1 MKLRL
6 GAGQRVEYTM
16 AITAQLVKELR
27 DMTAAGMMD
36 CKKALVEVE
45 GDLEKAVDWLRQ
57 KGMAKAAKKSGRATS
72 EGLVTVAASADGMH
86 IAMGSLLCETD
97 FVARGEQFQTMAT
110 RVTQV
115 ILEKAPAD
123 AEALDALLGE
133 EVTQLIASVG
143 ENMQLGK
150 FARFSKK
157 GANDVVGQYIH
168 ANSKIGVLVYLTCGK
183 AESASKP
190 EVQELAKNLAMQ
202 VAAASPLAL
211 DASCLDPAAV
221 EREREVY
228 RQKAIEEGKPAQIVD
243 KIADGAVKKF
253 QKEVCLMDQLY
264 IRDDKKTIA
273 DVVREA
279 GKTIGDEI
287 MCAIPTA
294 MDGVDAAVAMTATM
308 RQFNAERAAYGAPPV
323 SVGIGL
329 NTGVMSVGNMG
340 SDLRR
345 AYTVVGDAVNLAS
358 RLESLSRVYEVDIVA
373 SQSTVDQA
381 AAGQHLWQ
389 ELDRVRVKG
398 KHQATTIHTVRA
410 APGQASAALQA
421 ELALWQAALPLWRA
435 GSFEEFRTKVNEL
448 QQANANFFLYR
459 LYAARVASQLQT
471 PPGPGWDGT
480 TDFDAK

>member
-1 MKLRL
+1 
-6 GAGQRVEYTM
+6 M

-97 FVARGEQFQTMAT
+97 FVARGEQFQAMAT

-287 MCAIPTA
+287 KVTGFERIQL
-294 MDGVDAAVAMTATM
+294 AA
-308 RQFNAERAAYGAPPV
+308 E
-323 SVGIGL
+323 
-329 NTGVMSVGNMG
+329 
-340 SDLRR
+340 
-345 AYTVVGDAVNLAS
+345 
-358 RLESLSRVYEVDIVA
+358 
-373 SQSTVDQA
+373 
-381 AAGQHLWQ
+381 
-389 ELDRVRVKG
+389 
-398 KHQATTIHTVRA
+398 
-410 APGQASAALQA
+410 
-421 ELALWQAALPLWRA
+421 
-435 GSFEEFRTKVNEL
+435 
-448 QQANANFFLYR
+448 
-459 LYAARVASQLQT
+459 
-471 PPGPGWDGT
+471 
-480 TDFDAK
+480 

>member
-97 FVARGEQFQTMAT
+97 FVARGEQFQAMAT

-253 QKEVCLMDQLY
+253 QKEVCLMDQLF

-273 DVVREA
+273 DVVRET
-279 GKTIGDEI
+279 GKAIGDEI
-287 MCAIPTA
+287 TVTGFERIQL
-294 MDGVDAAVAMTATM
+294 AA
-308 RQFNAERAAYGAPPV
+308 E
-323 SVGIGL
+323 
-329 NTGVMSVGNMG
+329 
-340 SDLRR
+340 
-345 AYTVVGDAVNLAS
+345 
-358 RLESLSRVYEVDIVA
+358 
-373 SQSTVDQA
+373 
-381 AAGQHLWQ
+381 
-389 ELDRVRVKG
+389 
-398 KHQATTIHTVRA
+398 
-410 APGQASAALQA
+410 
-421 ELALWQAALPLWRA
+421 
-435 GSFEEFRTKVNEL
+435 
-448 QQANANFFLYR
+448 
-459 LYAARVASQLQT
+459 
-471 PPGPGWDGT
+471 
-480 TDFDAK
+480 

>member
-1 MKLRL
+1 
-6 GAGQRVEYTM
+6 M

-27 DMTAAGMMD
+27 DRTAAGMMD

-72 EGLVTVAASADGMH
+72 EGLVTVAATADNMH

-97 FVARGEQFQTMAT
+97 FVARGDQFQAMAT

-123 AEALDALLGE
+123 AAALEALLGE

-157 GANDVVGQYIH
+157 SANDVVGQYVH

-183 AESASKP
+183 AESAAKP
-190 EVQELAKNLAMQ
+190 EVLELAKNLAMQ

-211 DASCLDPAAV
+211 DAASLDQAAV

-228 RQKAIEEGKPAQIVD
+228 RQKALEEGKPAQIVD

-253 QKEVCLMDQLY
+253 QKEVCLMEQPY
-264 IRDDKKTIA
+264 IRDDKKTIS
-273 DVVREA
+273 DIVRET

-287 MCAIPTA
+287 TVTGFERIQL
-294 MDGVDAAVAMTATM
+294 AA
-308 RQFNAERAAYGAPPV
+308 E
-323 SVGIGL
+323 
-329 NTGVMSVGNMG
+329 
-340 SDLRR
+340 
-345 AYTVVGDAVNLAS
+345 
-358 RLESLSRVYEVDIVA
+358 
-373 SQSTVDQA
+373 
-381 AAGQHLWQ
+381 
-389 ELDRVRVKG
+389 
-398 KHQATTIHTVRA
+398 
-410 APGQASAALQA
+410 
-421 ELALWQAALPLWRA
+421 
-435 GSFEEFRTKVNEL
+435 
-448 QQANANFFLYR
+448 
-459 LYAARVASQLQT
+459 
-471 PPGPGWDGT
+471 
-480 TDFDAK
+480 

>member
-1 MKLRL
+1 
-6 GAGQRVEYTM
+6 M

-72 EGLVTVAASADGMH
+72 EGLVTVAATADNMH

-123 AEALDALLGE
+123 AAALEALLGE

-157 GANDVVGQYIH
+157 SANDVVGQYVH

-183 AESASKP
+183 AESAAKP
-190 EVQELAKNLAMQ
+190 EVLELAKNLAMQ
-202 VAAASPLAL
+202 VAAASL
-211 DASCLDPAAV
+211 DQAAV

-253 QKEVCLMDQLY
+253 QKEVCLMEQPY
-264 IRDDKKTIA
+264 IRDDKKTIS
-273 DVVREA
+273 DIVRET

-287 MCAIPTA
+287 SVTGFERIQL
-294 MDGVDAAVAMTATM
+294 AA
-308 RQFNAERAAYGAPPV
+308 E
-323 SVGIGL
+323 
-329 NTGVMSVGNMG
+329 
-340 SDLRR
+340 
-345 AYTVVGDAVNLAS
+345 
-358 RLESLSRVYEVDIVA
+358 
-373 SQSTVDQA
+373 
-381 AAGQHLWQ
+381 
-389 ELDRVRVKG
+389 
-398 KHQATTIHTVRA
+398 
-410 APGQASAALQA
+410 
-421 ELALWQAALPLWRA
+421 
-435 GSFEEFRTKVNEL
+435 
-448 QQANANFFLYR
+448 
-459 LYAARVASQLQT
+459 
-471 PPGPGWDGT
+471 
-480 TDFDAK
+480 

>member
-1 MKLRL
+1 
-6 GAGQRVEYTM
+6 M

-97 FVARGEQFQTMAT
+97 FVARGEQFQAMAT

-150 FARFSKK
+150 FARFSKQ

-228 RQKAIEEGKPAQIVD
+228 RQKAIEEGKPAQIVE

-287 MCAIPTA
+287 KVTGFERIQL
-294 MDGVDAAVAMTATM
+294 AA
-308 RQFNAERAAYGAPPV
+308 E
-323 SVGIGL
+323 
-329 NTGVMSVGNMG
+329 
-340 SDLRR
+340 
-345 AYTVVGDAVNLAS
+345 
-358 RLESLSRVYEVDIVA
+358 
-373 SQSTVDQA
+373 
-381 AAGQHLWQ
+381 
-389 ELDRVRVKG
+389 
-398 KHQATTIHTVRA
+398 
-410 APGQASAALQA
+410 
-421 ELALWQAALPLWRA
+421 
-435 GSFEEFRTKVNEL
+435 
-448 QQANANFFLYR
+448 
-459 LYAARVASQLQT
+459 
-471 PPGPGWDGT
+471 
-480 TDFDAK
+480 

>member
-1 MKLRL
+1 
-6 GAGQRVEYTM
+6 M

-72 EGLVTVAASADGMH
+72 EGLVTVAATADNMH

-97 FVARGEQFQTMAT
+97 FVARGDQFQAMAT

-123 AEALDALLGE
+123 AAALEALLGE

-157 GANDVVGQYIH
+157 SANDVVGQYVH

-183 AESASKP
+183 AESAAKP
-190 EVQELAKNLAMQ
+190 EVLELAKNLAMQ

-211 DASCLDPAAV
+211 DAASLDQAAV

-228 RQKAIEEGKPAQIVD
+228 RQKALEEGKPAQIVD

-253 QKEVCLMDQLY
+253 QKEVCLMEQPY
-264 IRDDKKTIA
+264 IRDDKKTIS
-273 DVVREA
+273 DIVRET

-287 MCAIPTA
+287 TVTGFERIQL
-294 MDGVDAAVAMTATM
+294 AA
-308 RQFNAERAAYGAPPV
+308 E
-323 SVGIGL
+323 
-329 NTGVMSVGNMG
+329 
-340 SDLRR
+340 
-345 AYTVVGDAVNLAS
+345 
-358 RLESLSRVYEVDIVA
+358 
-373 SQSTVDQA
+373 
-381 AAGQHLWQ
+381 
-389 ELDRVRVKG
+389 
-398 KHQATTIHTVRA
+398 
-410 APGQASAALQA
+410 
-421 ELALWQAALPLWRA
+421 
-435 GSFEEFRTKVNEL
+435 
-448 QQANANFFLYR
+448 
-459 LYAARVASQLQT
+459 
-471 PPGPGWDGT
+471 
-480 TDFDAK
+480 

>member
-1 MKLRL
+1 
-6 GAGQRVEYTM
+6 M

-97 FVARGEQFQTMAT
+97 FVARGEQFQAMAS

-115 ILEKAPAD
+115 ILDKAPAD
-123 AEALDALLGE
+123 AEALEALMGE

-253 QKEVCLMDQLY
+253 QKEVCLMDQLF

-273 DVVREA
+273 DVVRET
-279 GKTIGDEI
+279 GKAIGDEI
-287 MCAIPTA
+287 TVTGFERIQL
-294 MDGVDAAVAMTATM
+294 AA
-308 RQFNAERAAYGAPPV
+308 E
-323 SVGIGL
+323 
-329 NTGVMSVGNMG
+329 
-340 SDLRR
+340 
-345 AYTVVGDAVNLAS
+345 
-358 RLESLSRVYEVDIVA
+358 
-373 SQSTVDQA
+373 
-381 AAGQHLWQ
+381 
-389 ELDRVRVKG
+389 
-398 KHQATTIHTVRA
+398 
-410 APGQASAALQA
+410 
-421 ELALWQAALPLWRA
+421 
-435 GSFEEFRTKVNEL
+435 
-448 QQANANFFLYR
+448 
-459 LYAARVASQLQT
+459 
-471 PPGPGWDGT
+471 
-480 TDFDAK
+480 

>member
-1 MKLRL
+1 
-6 GAGQRVEYTM
+6 M

-72 EGLVTVAASADGMH
+72 EGLVTVAATADNMH

-97 FVARGEQFQTMAT
+97 FVARGDQFQAMAT
-110 RVTQV
+110 RVTQF

-123 AEALDALLGE
+123 AAALEALLGE

-157 GANDVVGQYIH
+157 SANDVVGQYVH

-183 AESASKP
+183 AESAAKP
-190 EVQELAKNLAMQ
+190 EVLELAKNLAMQ

-211 DASCLDPAAV
+211 DAASLDQAAV

-228 RQKAIEEGKPAQIVD
+228 RQKALEEGKPAQIVD

-253 QKEVCLMDQLY
+253 QKEVCLMEQPY
-264 IRDDKKTIA
+264 IRDDKKTIS
-273 DVVREA
+273 DIVRET

-287 MCAIPTA
+287 AVTGFERIQL
-294 MDGVDAAVAMTATM
+294 AA
-308 RQFNAERAAYGAPPV
+308 E
-323 SVGIGL
+323 
-329 NTGVMSVGNMG
+329 
-340 SDLRR
+340 
-345 AYTVVGDAVNLAS
+345 
-358 RLESLSRVYEVDIVA
+358 
-373 SQSTVDQA
+373 
-381 AAGQHLWQ
+381 
-389 ELDRVRVKG
+389 
-398 KHQATTIHTVRA
+398 
-410 APGQASAALQA
+410 
-421 ELALWQAALPLWRA
+421 
-435 GSFEEFRTKVNEL
+435 
-448 QQANANFFLYR
+448 
-459 LYAARVASQLQT
+459 
-471 PPGPGWDGT
+471 
-480 TDFDAK
+480 

>member
-1 MKLRL
+1 
-6 GAGQRVEYTM
+6 M

-72 EGLVTVAASADGMH
+72 EGLVTVAATADNMH

-97 FVARGEQFQTMAT
+97 FVARGEQFQTMAA

-123 AEALDALLGE
+123 AAALEALLGE

-157 GANDVVGQYIH
+157 SANDVVGQYVH

-183 AESASKP
+183 AESAAKP
-190 EVQELAKNLAMQ
+190 EVLELAKNLAMQ

-211 DASCLDPAAV
+211 DAASLDQAAV

-253 QKEVCLMDQLY
+253 QKEVCLMEQPY
-264 IRDDKKTIA
+264 IRDDKKTIS
-273 DVVREA
+273 DIVRET

-287 MCAIPTA
+287 TVTGFERIQL
-294 MDGVDAAVAMTATM
+294 AA
-308 RQFNAERAAYGAPPV
+308 E
-323 SVGIGL
+323 
-329 NTGVMSVGNMG
+329 
-340 SDLRR
+340 
-345 AYTVVGDAVNLAS
+345 
-358 RLESLSRVYEVDIVA
+358 
-373 SQSTVDQA
+373 
-381 AAGQHLWQ
+381 
-389 ELDRVRVKG
+389 
-398 KHQATTIHTVRA
+398 
-410 APGQASAALQA
+410 
-421 ELALWQAALPLWRA
+421 
-435 GSFEEFRTKVNEL
+435 
-448 QQANANFFLYR
+448 
-459 LYAARVASQLQT
+459 
-471 PPGPGWDGT
+471 
-480 TDFDAK
+480 

>member
-1 MKLRL
+1 
-6 GAGQRVEYTM
+6 M

-72 EGLVTVAASADGMH
+72 EGLVTVAASADGMN
-86 IAMGSLLCETD
+86 IALGSLLCETD
-97 FVARGEQFQTMAT
+97 FVARGEQFQAMAS

-115 ILEKAPAD
+115 ILEKAPAN

-183 AESASKP
+183 AESAAKP

-253 QKEVCLMDQLY
+253 QKEVCLMDQLF

-287 MCAIPTA
+287 KVTGFERIQL
-294 MDGVDAAVAMTATM
+294 G
-308 RQFNAERAAYGAPPV
+308 AE
-323 SVGIGL
+323 
-329 NTGVMSVGNMG
+329 
-340 SDLRR
+340 
-345 AYTVVGDAVNLAS
+345 
-358 RLESLSRVYEVDIVA
+358 
-373 SQSTVDQA
+373 
-381 AAGQHLWQ
+381 
-389 ELDRVRVKG
+389 
-398 KHQATTIHTVRA
+398 
-410 APGQASAALQA
+410 
-421 ELALWQAALPLWRA
+421 
-435 GSFEEFRTKVNEL
+435 
-448 QQANANFFLYR
+448 
-459 LYAARVASQLQT
+459 
-471 PPGPGWDGT
+471 
-480 TDFDAK
+480 

>member
-1 MKLRL
+1 
-6 GAGQRVEYTM
+6 M

-27 DMTAAGMMD
+27 EMTGAGMMD

-72 EGLVTVAASADGMH
+72 EGLVTVTLSDDGKTV
-86 IAMGSLLCETD
+86 AMASLLCETD
-97 FVARGEQFQTMAT
+97 FVARGEQFQNMAAKLAKT
-110 RVTQV
+110 V
-115 ILEKAPAD
+115 LDNAPAD
-123 AEALDALLGE
+123 AVALEALMGE

-150 FARFSKK
+150 FARFSKQ

-202 VAAASPLAL
+202 VAAASPMAL
-211 DASCLDPAAV
+211 DASCLDQAAV

-228 RQKAIEEGKPAQIVD
+228 RQKAIEEGKPAQIVE

-287 MCAIPTA
+287 KVTGFERIQL
-294 MDGVDAAVAMTATM
+294 AA
-308 RQFNAERAAYGAPPV
+308 E
-323 SVGIGL
+323 
-329 NTGVMSVGNMG
+329 
-340 SDLRR
+340 
-345 AYTVVGDAVNLAS
+345 
-358 RLESLSRVYEVDIVA
+358 
-373 SQSTVDQA
+373 
-381 AAGQHLWQ
+381 
-389 ELDRVRVKG
+389 
-398 KHQATTIHTVRA
+398 
-410 APGQASAALQA
+410 
-421 ELALWQAALPLWRA
+421 
-435 GSFEEFRTKVNEL
+435 
-448 QQANANFFLYR
+448 
-459 LYAARVASQLQT
+459 
-471 PPGPGWDGT
+471 
-480 TDFDAK
+480 

>member
-1 MKLRL
+1 
-6 GAGQRVEYTM
+6 M

-27 DMTAAGMMD
+27 DMTGAGMMD

-253 QKEVCLMDQLY
+253 QKEVCLMDQLF

-273 DVVREA
+273 DVVRET
-279 GKTIGDEI
+279 GKAIGDEI
-287 MCAIPTA
+287 TVTGFERIQL
-294 MDGVDAAVAMTATM
+294 AA
-308 RQFNAERAAYGAPPV
+308 E
-323 SVGIGL
+323 
-329 NTGVMSVGNMG
+329 
-340 SDLRR
+340 
-345 AYTVVGDAVNLAS
+345 
-358 RLESLSRVYEVDIVA
+358 
-373 SQSTVDQA
+373 
-381 AAGQHLWQ
+381 
-389 ELDRVRVKG
+389 
-398 KHQATTIHTVRA
+398 
-410 APGQASAALQA
+410 
-421 ELALWQAALPLWRA
+421 
-435 GSFEEFRTKVNEL
+435 
-448 QQANANFFLYR
+448 
-459 LYAARVASQLQT
+459 
-471 PPGPGWDGT
+471 
-480 TDFDAK
+480 

>member
-1 MKLRL
+1 
-6 GAGQRVEYTM
+6 M

-27 DMTAAGMMD
+27 DMTGAGMMD

-97 FVARGEQFQTMAT
+97 FVARGEQFQAMAS

-115 ILEKAPAD
+115 ILDKAPAD
-123 AEALDALLGE
+123 AEALEALMGE

-150 FARFSKK
+150 FARFSKA

-168 ANSKIGVLVYLTCGK
+168 ANGKIGVLVYLTCGK

-190 EVQELAKNLAMQ
+190 EVLELAKNLSMQ

-211 DASCLDPAAV
+211 NAASLDQAAV

-253 QKEVCLMDQLY
+253 QKEVCLMEQPF
-264 IRDDKKTIA
+264 IRDDKKVIA

-279 GKTIGDEI
+279 GKAIGDEI
-287 MCAIPTA
+287 TVTGFERIQL
-294 MDGVDAAVAMTATM
+294 AA
-308 RQFNAERAAYGAPPV
+308 E
-323 SVGIGL
+323 
-329 NTGVMSVGNMG
+329 
-340 SDLRR
+340 
-345 AYTVVGDAVNLAS
+345 
-358 RLESLSRVYEVDIVA
+358 
-373 SQSTVDQA
+373 
-381 AAGQHLWQ
+381 
-389 ELDRVRVKG
+389 
-398 KHQATTIHTVRA
+398 
-410 APGQASAALQA
+410 
-421 ELALWQAALPLWRA
+421 
-435 GSFEEFRTKVNEL
+435 
-448 QQANANFFLYR
+448 
-459 LYAARVASQLQT
+459 
-471 PPGPGWDGT
+471 
-480 TDFDAK
+480 

>member
-1 MKLRL
+1 
-6 GAGQRVEYTM
+6 M

-72 EGLVTVAASADGMH
+72 EGLVTVAATADNMH

-97 FVARGEQFQTMAT
+97 FVARGEQFQTMAA

-123 AEALDALLGE
+123 AAALEALLGE

-157 GANDVVGQYIH
+157 SANDVVGQYIH
-168 ANSKIGVLVYLTCGK
+168 ANGKIGVLVYLTCGK
-183 AESASKP
+183 AESAAKP
-190 EVQELAKNLAMQ
+190 EVLELAKNLSMQ

-211 DASCLDPAAV
+211 DAASLDQAAV

-253 QKEVCLMDQLY
+253 QKEVCLMEQPY
-264 IRDDKKTIA
+264 IRDDKKIIS
-273 DVVREA
+273 DIVRET

-287 MCAIPTA
+287 TVTGFERIQL
-294 MDGVDAAVAMTATM
+294 AA
-308 RQFNAERAAYGAPPV
+308 E
-323 SVGIGL
+323 
-329 NTGVMSVGNMG
+329 
-340 SDLRR
+340 
-345 AYTVVGDAVNLAS
+345 
-358 RLESLSRVYEVDIVA
+358 
-373 SQSTVDQA
+373 
-381 AAGQHLWQ
+381 
-389 ELDRVRVKG
+389 
-398 KHQATTIHTVRA
+398 
-410 APGQASAALQA
+410 
-421 ELALWQAALPLWRA
+421 
-435 GSFEEFRTKVNEL
+435 
-448 QQANANFFLYR
+448 
-459 LYAARVASQLQT
+459 
-471 PPGPGWDGT
+471 
-480 TDFDAK
+480 

>member
-1 MKLRL
+1 
-6 GAGQRVEYTM
+6 M

-72 EGLVTVAASADGMH
+72 EGLVTVAATADNMH

-97 FVARGEQFQTMAT
+97 FVARGDQFQAMAT

-123 AEALDALLGE
+123 AAALEALLGE

-157 GANDVVGQYIH
+157 SANDVVGQYVH
-168 ANSKIGVLVYLTCGK
+168 ANSKIGVLVYLTCAK
-183 AESASKP
+183 AESAAKP
-190 EVQELAKNLAMQ
+190 EVLELAKNLAMQ

-211 DASCLDPAAV
+211 DAASLDQAAV

-228 RQKAIEEGKPAQIVD
+228 RQKALEEGKPAQIVD

-253 QKEVCLMDQLY
+253 QKEVCLMEQPY
-264 IRDDKKTIA
+264 IRDDKKTIS
-273 DVVREA
+273 DIVRET

-287 MCAIPTA
+287 TVTGFERIQL
-294 MDGVDAAVAMTATM
+294 AA
-308 RQFNAERAAYGAPPV
+308 E
-323 SVGIGL
+323 
-329 NTGVMSVGNMG
+329 
-340 SDLRR
+340 
-345 AYTVVGDAVNLAS
+345 
-358 RLESLSRVYEVDIVA
+358 
-373 SQSTVDQA
+373 
-381 AAGQHLWQ
+381 
-389 ELDRVRVKG
+389 
-398 KHQATTIHTVRA
+398 
-410 APGQASAALQA
+410 
-421 ELALWQAALPLWRA
+421 
-435 GSFEEFRTKVNEL
+435 
-448 QQANANFFLYR
+448 
-459 LYAARVASQLQT
+459 
-471 PPGPGWDGT
+471 
-480 TDFDAK
+480 

>member
-72 EGLVTVAASADGMH
+72 EGLVTVAATADNMH

-123 AEALDALLGE
+123 AAALEALLGE

-157 GANDVVGQYIH
+157 SANDVVGQYVH

-183 AESASKP
+183 AESAAKP
-190 EVQELAKNLAMQ
+190 EVLELAKNLAMQ

-211 DASCLDPAAV
+211 DAASLDQAAV

-228 RQKAIEEGKPAQIVD
+228 RQKALEEGKPAQIVD

-253 QKEVCLMDQLY
+253 QKEVCLMEQPY
-264 IRDDKKTIA
+264 IRDDKKTIS
-273 DVVREA
+273 DIVRET

-287 MCAIPTA
+287 TVTGFERIQL
-294 MDGVDAAVAMTATM
+294 AA
-308 RQFNAERAAYGAPPV
+308 E
-323 SVGIGL
+323 
-329 NTGVMSVGNMG
+329 
-340 SDLRR
+340 
-345 AYTVVGDAVNLAS
+345 
-358 RLESLSRVYEVDIVA
+358 
-373 SQSTVDQA
+373 
-381 AAGQHLWQ
+381 
-389 ELDRVRVKG
+389 
-398 KHQATTIHTVRA
+398 
-410 APGQASAALQA
+410 
-421 ELALWQAALPLWRA
+421 
-435 GSFEEFRTKVNEL
+435 
-448 QQANANFFLYR
+448 
-459 LYAARVASQLQT
+459 
-471 PPGPGWDGT
+471 
-480 TDFDAK
+480 

>member
-1 MKLRL
+1 
-6 GAGQRVEYTM
+6 M

-72 EGLVTVAASADGMH
+72 EGLVTVAATADNMH

-97 FVARGEQFQTMAT
+97 FVARGDQFQAMAT

-123 AEALDALLGE
+123 AAALEALLGE

-157 GANDVVGQYIH
+157 SANDVVGQYVH

-190 EVQELAKNLAMQ
+190 EVLELAKNLAMQ

-211 DASCLDPAAV
+211 DAASLDQAAV

-228 RQKAIEEGKPAQIVD
+228 RQKALEEGKPAQIVD

-253 QKEVCLMDQLY
+253 QKEVCLMEQPY
-264 IRDDKKTIA
+264 IRDDKKTIS
-273 DVVREA
+273 DIVRET

-287 MCAIPTA
+287 TVTGFERIQL
-294 MDGVDAAVAMTATM
+294 AA
-308 RQFNAERAAYGAPPV
+308 E
-323 SVGIGL
+323 
-329 NTGVMSVGNMG
+329 
-340 SDLRR
+340 
-345 AYTVVGDAVNLAS
+345 
-358 RLESLSRVYEVDIVA
+358 
-373 SQSTVDQA
+373 
-381 AAGQHLWQ
+381 
-389 ELDRVRVKG
+389 
-398 KHQATTIHTVRA
+398 
-410 APGQASAALQA
+410 
-421 ELALWQAALPLWRA
+421 
-435 GSFEEFRTKVNEL
+435 
-448 QQANANFFLYR
+448 
-459 LYAARVASQLQT
+459 
-471 PPGPGWDGT
+471 
-480 TDFDAK
+480 

>member
-123 AEALDALLGE
+123 AAALDALLGE

-150 FARFSKK
+150 FARFSKQ

-202 VAAASPLAL
+202 VAAASPMAL

-228 RQKAIEEGKPAQIVD
+228 RQKAIEEGKPAQIVE

-287 MCAIPTA
+287 KVTGFERIQL
-294 MDGVDAAVAMTATM
+294 AA
-308 RQFNAERAAYGAPPV
+308 E
-323 SVGIGL
+323 
-329 NTGVMSVGNMG
+329 
-340 SDLRR
+340 
-345 AYTVVGDAVNLAS
+345 
-358 RLESLSRVYEVDIVA
+358 
-373 SQSTVDQA
+373 
-381 AAGQHLWQ
+381 
-389 ELDRVRVKG
+389 
-398 KHQATTIHTVRA
+398 
-410 APGQASAALQA
+410 
-421 ELALWQAALPLWRA
+421 
-435 GSFEEFRTKVNEL
+435 
-448 QQANANFFLYR
+448 
-459 LYAARVASQLQT
+459 
-471 PPGPGWDGT
+471 
-480 TDFDAK
+480 

>member
-1 MKLRL
+1 
-6 GAGQRVEYTM
+6 M

-72 EGLVTVAASADGMH
+72 EGLVTVAATADNMH

-97 FVARGEQFQTMAT
+97 FVARGDQFQAMAT

-123 AEALDALLGE
+123 ATALEALLGE

-157 GANDVVGQYIH
+157 SANDVVGQYVH

-190 EVQELAKNLAMQ
+190 EVLELAKNLAMQ

-211 DASCLDPAAV
+211 DAASLDQAAV

-228 RQKAIEEGKPAQIVD
+228 RQKALEEGKPAQIVD

-253 QKEVCLMDQLY
+253 QKEVCLMEQPY
-264 IRDDKKTIA
+264 IRDDKKTIS
-273 DVVREA
+273 DIVRET

-287 MCAIPTA
+287 TVTGFERIQL
-294 MDGVDAAVAMTATM
+294 AA
-308 RQFNAERAAYGAPPV
+308 E
-323 SVGIGL
+323 
-329 NTGVMSVGNMG
+329 
-340 SDLRR
+340 
-345 AYTVVGDAVNLAS
+345 
-358 RLESLSRVYEVDIVA
+358 
-373 SQSTVDQA
+373 
-381 AAGQHLWQ
+381 
-389 ELDRVRVKG
+389 
-398 KHQATTIHTVRA
+398 
-410 APGQASAALQA
+410 
-421 ELALWQAALPLWRA
+421 
-435 GSFEEFRTKVNEL
+435 
-448 QQANANFFLYR
+448 
-459 LYAARVASQLQT
+459 
-471 PPGPGWDGT
+471 
-480 TDFDAK
+480 